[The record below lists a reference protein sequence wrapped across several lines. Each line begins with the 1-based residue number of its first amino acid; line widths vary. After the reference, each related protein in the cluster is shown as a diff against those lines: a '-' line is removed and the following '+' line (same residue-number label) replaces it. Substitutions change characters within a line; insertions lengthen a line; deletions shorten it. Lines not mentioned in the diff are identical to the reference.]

1 MGRFRDFLSWLG
13 EHFEIID
20 SSDNGSDVLK
30 DTGSIGDFSPSNEGV
45 STGSIGVQIGGYNGS
60 KGSNKELN
68 KLGEK
73 VNSAYNP
80 YSTAVQLLDTAVNGY
95 GIYKNYQL
103 QKDAL
108 DYQEDIDTKNLDL
121 SERQFAESQ
130 YQYQNNYNQQEY
142 WANVSQQNFE
152 NATQIRANDL
162 AKAGLN
168 PLLASSANGMEVS
181 PSSSSGVSGSQVS
194 SNAVAPQLDLSN
206 LTQILEGYA
215 NRRLERDRLA
225 QEYKLRSK
233 ELQNQEK
240 QIEND
245 YELGKEAN
253 KNASDA
259 NEIRDKE
266 VQEFISN
273 NIRENEVK
281 KMIANEQSRHN
292 QELELLEKMGLDAK
306 RAERVLQQAKQDDD
320 YQLTLKQIELEKQ
333 KMEQAKTTAD
343 KDRRMQYI
351 TKLTHTLFNGVIRI
365 GEALLGVAG
374 KSSSS
379 NPIGFFAE

>member
-1 MGRFRDFLSWLG
+1 M
-13 EHFEIID
+13 
-20 SSDNGSDVLK
+20 
-30 DTGSIGDFSPSNEGV
+30 
-45 STGSIGVQIGGYNGS
+45 
-60 KGSNKELN
+60 
-68 KLGEK
+68 GEK
-73 VNSAYNP
+73 VNSGYNP
-80 YSTAVQLLDTAVNGY
+80 YSTATQLLNTAVNAY
-95 GIYKNYQL
+95 GAYKNYQL

-108 DYQEDIDTKNLDL
+108 DYQKEIDTKNLDL

-194 SNAVAPQLDLSN
+194 SNAVAPQLDLSS

-253 KNASDA
+253 KNTSDA
-259 NEIRDKE
+259 NKIRDKE
-266 VQEFISN
+266 VEEFIQN

-374 KSSSS
+374 RSSSS

>member
-20 SSDNGSDVLK
+20 SSDDGLTGFK
-30 DTGSIGDFSPSNEGV
+30 DIGSIGDFSPSNEGI
-45 STGSIGVQIGGYNGS
+45 SSGSSGVQIGGYEGS
-60 KGSNKELN
+60 KGSNRELN
-68 KLGEK
+68 KLGEQ
-73 VNSAYNP
+73 VNSGYNP
-80 YSTAVQLLDTAVNGY
+80 YSTATQLLNTAVNAY
-95 GIYKNYQL
+95 GAYKNYQL

-108 DYQEDIDTKNLDL
+108 DYQKEIDTKNLDL

-130 YQYQNNYNQQEY
+130 YQYQNNFNQQEY

-194 SNAVAPQLDLSN
+194 SNAVAPQLDLSF

-215 NRRLERDRLA
+215 NRRLERDRLS

-233 ELQNQEK
+233 ELENQEK

-253 KNASDA
+253 KNTSDA
-259 NEIRDKE
+259 NKIRERE
-266 VQEFISN
+266 VQEFIRN

-333 KMEQAKTTAD
+333 KLEQSKDIAD
-343 KDRRMQYI
+343 KNRRMEYI
-351 TKLTHTLFNGVIRI
+351 TKLTHTLFNGVIKI
-365 GEALLGVAG
+365 GQTLLGVAG
-374 KSSSS
+374 SSSS
-379 NPIGFFAE
+379 NPIGFFAD